1 MINETLPAA
10 VAALAAAEAAA
21 AAAAA
26 AAAVA
31 EAAAR
36 GRVKSVRWRDPSGNR
51 RGEKT

>member
-10 VAALAAAEAAA
+10 VVAAAAAEAAV
-21 AAAAA
+21 A